1 MDDAGIAQL
10 SFHIPVMIKK
20 GAIIRFSNPFK
31 DKKVKKILLLMLPIA
46 LGAAITQFNVV
57 IDKFL
62 AMHVG
67 SWAPAALT
75 YSERLIYLPLGIIA
89 TAFGTVLLPSFSE
102 KASKKDLIG
111 ISNTLINSI
120 GFIFYLMIPAFIG
133 LFILAEPIIETIF
146 KWNWSPGPTIYSSLL
161 TGESIINGSLILLC
175 FEISLLLFFSFAAC
189 F

>member
-1 MDDAGIAQL
+1 
-10 SFHIPVMIKK
+10 
-20 GAIIRFSNPFK
+20 
-31 DKKVKKILLLMLPIA
+31 MLPSIA

-62 AMHVG
+62 AMYVG

-146 KWNWSPGPTIYSSLL
+146 KWNMNHEENSIQHIKRALIFYSPGLIVFSLSKLMIPVFYSIQDVKTPVKIGLVVVFL
-161 TGESIINGSLILLC
+161 NFI
-175 FEISLLLFFSFAAC
+175 
-189 F
+189 